1 MTLGGSIRSTLD
13 GSDGLFRSAE
23 DIASAPDGVRC
34 YVNANYYT
42 DSVLDICLMHIE
54 RNHLIIFNL
63 LKPAFN
69 VACAVLEIYANRG
82 RLKMAFIIAI
92 YKANEVRR
100 TNNGAFNAMTD
111 EEDH

>member
-1 MTLGGSIRSTLD
+1 MAVRNQG
-13 GSDGLFRSAE
+13 
-23 DIASAPDGVRC
+23 ASA
-34 YVNANYYT
+34 T
-42 DSVLDICLMHIE
+42 ICIS
-54 RNHLIIFNL
+54 IFNL